1 MSEEVTQTKPRRGR
15 PPRNKPAE
23 SVVPEGFTLV
33 GTPILPTAPEPEREP
48 IRQPL
53 RDEDPRAAAAA
64 RAASIWDQVADVADG
79 VDEFFFDPRDI
90 PDGWTYEWKRD
101 KVMNAED
108 PAYKVQ
114 LQRTGWEPVPAG
126 RHPQMMPAGYKGFT
140 IERKGMILMQR
151 PKVITDHF
159 RERDNRNARGQVLAK
174 EQQLSAA
181 PAGQFE
187 RNAPKVKTG
196 DYRPVDIPADTVA

>member
-15 PPRNKPAE
+15 PPRNKPE
-23 SVVPEGFTLV
+23 TVEV
-33 GTPILPTAPEPEREP
+33 GIPTTAPMTETAVETAPREP

-53 RDEDPRAAAAA
+53 RDEDQRAAAAA